1 MATKEAAA
9 IPVDAPSMLFTK
21 DGNKLIART
30 KVRLAK
36 NWSLTRMATLFEISQ
51 LAWFLVALERSEEA
65 GSLVDRVADGVTF
78 TGNHNIWSPASNS
91 ISLAARLAR
100 QAGDEARRAALI
112 AKLVEHPAVASMP
125 RAGLLDWV
133 AKADQDLRTAQVA
146 TSQKWAREG
155 FARACARATYF
166 RETATEGAYEA
177 DVIDVEALDRTIAEA
192 LAGLRPHLGV

>member
-1 MATKEAAA
+1 MPTNKASAS
-9 IPVDAPSMLFTK
+9 PVDAPSVLLTK
-21 DGNKLIART
+21 DSNKLVGRIKA
-30 KVRLAK
+30 RLAK
-36 NWSLTRMATLFEISQ
+36 SWSLTRMATLFEISH

-65 GSLVDRVADGVTF
+65 GLLVDRVSDGVTF

-100 QAGDEARRAALI
+100 QLGDEVRRAALI
-112 AKLVEHPAVASMP
+112 ARLVEHPAVASMP

-133 AKADQDLRTAQVA
+133 AKADKDLRAAQVE
-146 TSQKWAREG
+146 TSQKLAREG

-166 RETATEGAYEA
+166 RETAAEGAYEA

-192 LAGLRPHLGV
+192 LAGLRPHLEV

>member
-1 MATKEAAA
+1 LVASVEFDLAGG
-9 IPVDAPSMLFTK
+9 APCSS
-21 DGNKLIART
+21 GRRCSASGALIAR
-30 KVRLAK
+30 
-36 NWSLTRMATLFEISQ
+36 
-51 LAWFLVALERSEEA
+51 
-65 GSLVDRVADGVTF
+65 
-78 TGNHNIWSPASNS
+78 
-91 ISLAARLAR
+91 
-100 QAGDEARRAALI
+100 
-112 AKLVEHPAVASMP
+112 LVEHPAVTSMP

-133 AKADQDLRTAQVA
+133 AKADQDLRAAQVA